1 MIPNTR
7 SLTRLRIQL
16 LGLMYFSY
24 AVTMFLKASI
34 PVISPSLLHDPA
46 VAMTKT
52 QFGAILAYGNLGG
65 LVGKFIFGWTS
76 DRFGGKITFLIG
88 LLFTS
93 IGLAIFGLTHQYLL
107 FVVVFF
113 SIACAKAAGWPAM
126 TKLIGQWYK
135 PSQYGRVWGLI
146 STASRSGAI
155 LASLGLGALLIVL
168 DWREILWLCAVLGIL
183 TSVLWFFAAKE
194 NPPPDAK
201 DAEAE
206 AEPPSPSLDPNHP
219 MFGTSLKQ
227 ALRAFSRSS
236 RVWLI
241 FFGMAGLTIL
251 TDFQSFVPLFLTET
265 LGLSSAQAAMTGSAF
280 PIGALIAVLGGGILF
295 DSLRPTTITKLIG
308 FALLVA
314 VLNLVLLLNLAR
326 FGLSDGANIAVVFA
340 CLFTFGFAISPAY
353 YLPMSIFSIKFGGP
367 HSGVLVCIL
376 DIGGY
381 AGGVCFALA
390 AGILADQ
397 VNGWDKV
404 LTLLIIVATV
414 TLGVM
419 IAFLRGETRASKLQ
433 VVDAENHG

>member
-1 MIPNTR
+1 MTKNTG
-7 SLTRLRIQL
+7 SLPRLRLQL

-34 PVISPSLLHDPA
+34 PVISPALLSDPD

-52 QFGAILAYGNLGG
+52 QFGAILAYGSLGG
-65 LVGKFIFGWTS
+65 LVGKFVFGWTS
-76 DRFGGKITFLIG
+76 DRFGGKVTFLIG

-93 IGLAIFGLTHQYLL
+93 IGLAIFGLTHQHML
-107 FVVVFF
+107 FVVIFF
-113 SIACAKAAGWPAM
+113 SIALAKAAGWPAM

-155 LASLGLGALLIVL
+155 LASLGLGALLLVL
-168 DWREILWLCAVLGIL
+168 SWQQILWLCAVLGVL
-183 TSVLWFFAAKE
+183 TSVVWFLAAHE
-194 NPPPDAK
+194 SPPEESRDEGEE
-201 DAEAE
+201 EAL
-206 AEPPSPSLDPNHP
+206 SPGVDPNHP
-219 MFGTSLKQ
+219 LAGTTLRQ
-227 ALRAFSRSS
+227 ALRVFATSK

-241 FFGMAGLTIL
+241 FVGMAGLTTL

-265 LGLSSAQAAMTGSAF
+265 LGLSTSQAAMTGSAF

-295 DSLRPTTITKLIG
+295 DSLSPARITKLVG
-308 FALLVA
+308 VALLVS
-314 VLNLVLLLNLAR
+314 VLNLLVLLNLVR
-326 FGLSDGANIAVVFA
+326 FGLSDTANIVVVFG
-340 CLFTFGFAISPAY
+340 CLFSFGFCISPAY

-381 AGGVCFALA
+381 AGGVAFALA

-397 VNGWDKV
+397 ADGWNKV
-404 LTLLIIVATV
+404 LTLLVIVAAAS
-414 TLGVM
+414 LGLMV
-419 IAFLRGETRASKLQ
+419 AFLRGESKASPS
-433 VVDAENHG
+433 VSETSAT